1 MHSILLYTG
10 FGWLIAV
17 SYELERFQITTFI
30 YQRLLA
36 IANSRRQLV
45 ETSNSQ
51 LNNERDMYISVSD
64 ELRNTISN
72 AAHDLTSPCSAVG
85 LAVESVLKTFLTQS
99 LAQTPSS
106 VGGAFGL
113 QGNKDYQ
120 QVLEVLW
127 DVFYAMMTLHMIIN
141 RATDYNK
148 IITGVKLVPSPR
160 PVDIRECLINVIHS
174 CGTLRVVGSVRRMES
189 SAQLASHSNSNV
201 DNDDDPEGN
210 DIAPLHDPGVIA
222 LSNISDDIPDEIMTD
237 LSWLR
242 DNLMCII
249 GNAVKYSVASVLINV
264 KTVSSGG
271 NRMLEIDVQD
281 SGADK
286 LSPTQ
291 LKALF
296 DRPIQFAREAVGG
309 MGVGLFCMGER
320 CKALGGESGARLR
333 LDNKSGVVVWFRI
346 PLERCPPGKKATKS
360 ELFML
365 KEQQLERY
373 QQYLN
378 QHIRSENSVSASRYS
393 SHKSLS
399 NKHFLHSGSQKKSAV
414 IDELNKSVSRQVSR
428 RAEIPSLSPSKDITA
443 ALDRPPAIQQSN
455 NNNNNNN
462 NDTNTDSK
470 QQTQTP
476 SKVGSKAT
484 PDGSPRVSR
493 RASPRGSASRT
504 GSGKAESPVVGGGG
518 GRKAAQNNEVTN
530 VMAIEGTLAVA
541 AGPLTGLHI
550 LAVDDS
556 AAILKMMVSDVCI
569 RICRYP
575 NPHCITDMFLY
586 VFCR

>member
-1 MHSILLYTG
+1 M
-10 FGWLIAV
+10 
-17 SYELERFQITTFI
+17 
-30 YQRLLA
+30 
-36 IANSRRQLV
+36 
-45 ETSNSQ
+45 
-51 LNNERDMYISVSD
+51 
-64 ELRNTISN
+64 
-72 AAHDLTSPCSAVG
+72 
-85 LAVESVLKTFLTQS
+85 
-99 LAQTPSS
+99 
-106 VGGAFGL
+106 
-113 QGNKDYQ
+113 
-120 QVLEVLW
+120 
-127 DVFYAMMTLHMIIN
+127 
-141 RATDYNK
+141 
-148 IITGVKLVPSPR
+148 
-160 PVDIRECLINVIHS
+160 
-174 CGTLRVVGSVRRMES
+174 
-189 SAQLASHSNSNV
+189 

-414 IDELNKSVSRQVSR
+414 IDELNKSVSRQVS
-428 RAEIPSLSPSKDITA
+428 
-443 ALDRPPAIQQSN
+443 
-455 NNNNNNN
+455 
-462 NDTNTDSK
+462 K